1 VFVFGTEENMA
12 SQPRHFDVATLGNYT
27 KDTIVTAAGTQH
39 ADGGGVNYAAHAAH
53 LFGRNVAAIMR
64 LAAEDFHVVRSLEEA
79 GITVFAT
86 TAPTSSLMRLEY
98 PTDNPDERILTME
111 TTAGSFS
118 PAQVR
123 PIEARAF
130 VISPSIRGEVPIET
144 IRELR
149 AKDTMISADAQ
160 GFIRVRR
167 SDGRLEHAA
176 WPEQEKVLALIDI
189 LKADVVEA
197 QALTGISD
205 IKDAARAL
213 AAQGPREIVITHRD
227 GIVVLADGTLSEA
240 VFHAS
245 SMAGRSGRGDTCIGS
260 YVAARLEYPP
270 EEAILWSAATTS
282 LKIEIPGPI
291 HRPYEEVVGLIEKHY
306 KGAFS
311 QR

>member
-1 VFVFGTEENMA
+1 MTL
-12 SQPRHFDVATLGNYT
+12 QTRQFDVATLGNYT

-53 LFGRNVAAIMR
+53 LLGCDVAAIMR

-86 TAPTSSLMRLEY
+86 AAPTSSLMRLEY

-111 TTAGSFS
+111 TTAGSFN
-118 PAQVR
+118 PEEVR
-123 PIEARAF
+123 PIDARAF

-144 IRELR
+144 IQELR
-149 AKDTMISADAQ
+149 AKNTMISADAQ

-197 QALTGISD
+197 EALTGISD

-213 AAQGPREIVITHRD
+213 AALGPREIVITHRD
-227 GIVVLADGTLSEA
+227 GIVVLADGMVSEA
-240 VFHAS
+240 EFHAT

-260 YVAARLEYPP
+260 YVAARLERPP

-282 LKIEIPGPI
+282 LKVETPGPI
-291 HRPYEEVVGLIEKHY
+291 RRSYEEIVDLIEEHY

-311 QR
+311 HR